1 MWYRRGNRSADHA
14 VREPDMFNQSPP
26 GQQALGTGSGIAL
39 RLAATG
45 LFAIMSLCVR
55 LASFEAPVGQ
65 IVFYRSALALPPIV
79 AYLFWRRQFPSG
91 LRTRRP
97 GGHLK
102 RSLFGCIAMVF
113 SFVSLACLP
122 LALATALSFLA
133 PLLVVPA
140 AMLALRERPGGVVI
154 GAALAGFVGVALML
168 APAFEGPSLEAGTLI
183 SVAAGLA
190 MAVTTAAAKIQI
202 KTLTA
207 TEPPG
212 TIAFYFVV
220 ICAIAGLTTFPFGWA
235 SPTGTSLVLMIG
247 AGISG
252 GLAHIAMTEAL
263 ARAQAS
269 TLAPFEYTA
278 MLWALAF
285 DTVVFGLLPT
295 PISLAG
301 ALVIVA
307 AAAVAAFAGV
317 GTSHKAANTSL
328 VHHAI
333 PPAPTHIMH
342 CPVPD
347 HVRGSLDRP
356 EDRNCSK

>member
-1 MWYRRGNRSADHA
+1 MS
-14 VREPDMFNQSPP
+14 EPDILTRAAS
-26 GQQALGTGSGIAL
+26 GRQASGAGSGIAL

-79 AYLFWRRQFPSG
+79 AYLFWRRQFPRG

-102 RSLFGCIAMVF
+102 RSLFGCIAMFF

-122 LALATALSFLA
+122 LALASALSFLA

-140 AMLALRERPGGVVI
+140 AMIALRERPGAVVI
-154 GAALAGFVGVALML
+154 GASLAGFVGVALML
-168 APAFEGPSLEAGTLI
+168 APAFEGPALDSNTLI
-183 SVAAGLA
+183 GVAAGLA
-190 MAVTTAAAKIQI
+190 MAVTTAAAKVQI
-202 KTLTA
+202 KALTA

-212 TIAFYFVV
+212 TIAFYFAV
-220 ICAIAGLTTFPFGWA
+220 ICTIMGLATFPFGWA
-235 SPTGTSLVLMIG
+235 SPTGTSLVFMIG
-247 AGISG
+247 AGITG

-263 ARAQAS
+263 AHAPAS

-285 DTVVFGLLPT
+285 DMVVFGLLPA
-295 PISLAG
+295 PIGLVG

-307 AAAVAAFAGV
+307 AAAVAAFTGD
-317 GTSHKAANTSL
+317 GTSHKAANTAS
-328 VHHAI
+328 VHHAT
-333 PPAPTHIMH
+333 PPASAHTMR

-347 HVRGSLDRP
+347 RVRGSLNGL